1 MDAEKFWSTTEM
13 NKFLYQQLKT
23 MCEANGFVLSPRKGK
38 HLVKIA
44 EHFVQIVCPEVSY
57 GRTRIHVLVS
67 LAGSFANHIYAE
79 KTFCPHG
86 DKKEDIYSVY
96 YDLAIEDATS
106 YKEFYD
112 IQQMK
117 ILWAEVIEPQFNQEI
132 FSCLNTFSF
141 ERFLVLSESWNCDG
155 FQCSI
160 SPKKDHA
167 LRFLS
172 MGYGEIW
179 NGNFEKSI
187 PLLERALSGFQKGI
201 ERDKQ
206 SGCEVPEADQEDY
219 NTVREILSMMQR
231 GDTKAQVIEKMQEL
245 ERTALNKAW
254 GVTLSSEGQTIRL
267 KKKELL

>member
-67 LAGSFANHIYAE
+67 PAGSFANHIYAE
-79 KTFCPHG
+79 KVFCPHG

-117 ILWAEVIEPQFNQEI
+117 TLWAEIIEPQFDHEI
-132 FSCLNTFSF
+132 FSCLNAFSF
-141 ERFLVLSESWNCDG
+141 LHFLNLSESWSGDG
-155 FQCSI
+155 F
-160 SPKKDHA
+160 K
-167 LRFLS
+167 
-172 MGYGEIW
+172 
-179 NGNFEKSI
+179 
-187 PLLERALSGFQKGI
+187 KGI
-201 ERDKQ
+201 ELNKQ
-206 SGCEVPEADQEDY
+206 SG
-219 NTVREILSMMQR
+219 REISVDVQENYDTVQEVLSMIQR
-231 GDTKAQVIEKMQEL
+231 GDAKAQIIDKMQEI
-245 ERTALNKAW
+245 ERIALNKAW
-254 GVTLSSEGQTIRL
+254 GVMLSPEGKTVRL

>member
-67 LAGSFANHIYAE
+67 PAGSFANHIYAE

-96 YDLAIEDATS
+96 YDLAIEDAAS

-117 ILWAEVIEPQFNQEI
+117 TLWEEVIEPQFNHEI
-132 FSCLNTFSF
+132 FSCLSSF
-141 ERFLVLSESWNCDG
+141 GFEHFLVLSESWNCDG

-179 NGNFEKSI
+179 KGNFEKSI
-187 PLLERALSGFQKGI
+187 PLLERAMSGFQKGI

-206 SGCEVPEADQEDY
+206 SGREVPEADQEDY
-219 NTVREILSMMQR
+219 NTLLEILSMIQR
-231 GDTKAQVIEKMQEL
+231 GDTKAQIVEKML
-245 ERTALNKAW
+245 EFERIALNKAW

-267 KKKELL
+267 KKNELL

>member
-1 MDAEKFWSTTEM
+1 M
-13 NKFLYQQLKT
+13 NKFLYQQLKA

-67 LAGSFANHIYAE
+67 PAGSFANHIYAE
-79 KTFCPHG
+79 KVFCPHG

-117 ILWAEVIEPQFNQEI
+117 ILWAEVIEPQFNHEI
-132 FSCLNTFSF
+132 FSCLSSF
-141 ERFLVLSESWNCDG
+141 GFEHFLVLSESWNCDG

-187 PLLERALSGFQKGI
+187 LLLERALCGLKKGI
-201 ERDKQ
+201 ELNKR
-206 SGCEVPEADQEDY
+206 SGREVSVDDQENYD
-219 NTVREILSMMQR
+219 TIQEVLSMIQR
-231 GDTKAQVIEKMQEL
+231 GDTKAQIIDKMQEI
-245 ERTALNKAW
+245 ERNALNKAW
-254 GVTLSSEGQTIRL
+254 GVMLSSEGNTIRL